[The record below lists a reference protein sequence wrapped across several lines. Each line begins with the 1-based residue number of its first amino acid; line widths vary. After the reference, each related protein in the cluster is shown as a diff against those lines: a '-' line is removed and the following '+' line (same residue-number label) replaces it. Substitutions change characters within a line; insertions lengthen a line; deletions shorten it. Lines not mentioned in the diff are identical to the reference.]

1 MCLAATAVIHVKP
14 TQVPSY
20 NLTAISRGAAGWA
33 PSSTEQA
40 VSGTASML
48 QHHRSFH
55 TVSCTASNCLKRSQ
69 GGVGCLGAR
78 SIGLGS
84 CVVLCP
90 CEPKYHLPMRC
101 KALRGSL
108 QMEET
113 TGPQEY
119 GRQAHLV
126 PARRTDRGCGA
137 QVDGYIPNG
146 YEVHPAGNG
155 EVSPETLSAPLQPS
169 PAAAMED
176 NSETTVTAVTSAKV
190 RPVSTLT
197 LSCPSLL
204 CQHAVGTVW
213 ATQGGECPHTVPS
226 CKVSSSLCKQIDS
239 EPSTV

>member
-14 TQVPSY
+14 PQVPSY

-108 QMEET
+108 CRWKKQQALKSME
-113 TGPQEY
+113 
-119 GRQAHLV
+119 GRHIWCL
-126 PARRTDRGCGA
+126 RTDRGCGA

-176 NSETTVTAVTSAKV
+176 NSETTVTAVTNAKV

-226 CKVSSSLCKQIDS
+226 CKVSSSLCKQRDS